1 MEICIYD
8 AKIRRDDITTKWL
21 GNALANIFFYHGTVV
36 KVCINIINN
45 IYVDNKT
52 KIKSIN

>member
-1 MEICIYD
+1 MQICIYD

-36 KVCINIINN
+36 KVYINN
-45 IYVDNKT
+45 ISNKINIYLK
-52 KIKSIN
+52 KIYN

>member
-36 KVCINIINN
+36 KVCININNN

-52 KIKSIN
+52 KIKSLS